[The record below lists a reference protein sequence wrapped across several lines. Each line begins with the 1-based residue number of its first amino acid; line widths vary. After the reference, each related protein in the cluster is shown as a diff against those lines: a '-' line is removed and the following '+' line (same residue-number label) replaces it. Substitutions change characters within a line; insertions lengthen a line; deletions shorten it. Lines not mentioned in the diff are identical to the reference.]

1 MSFLRHGE
9 IYPCDEGTIL
19 RSRPRSSPWM
29 SLQLVIP
36 GRLLSSRACFRFL
49 DPLSLPEFLCSICQR
64 STGRSLRFRGL
75 CTGISVPNTPHCLFR
90 GRPVYHNSIFVDDA

>member
-1 MSFLRHGE
+1 MSIRDWRVNVPSVTGFVVTGFVL
-9 IYPCDEGTIL
+9 
-19 RSRPRSSPWM
+19 SPGL
-29 SLQLVIP
+29 S

-75 CTGISVPNTPHCLFR
+75 CTGISAPNTPYRLFQ